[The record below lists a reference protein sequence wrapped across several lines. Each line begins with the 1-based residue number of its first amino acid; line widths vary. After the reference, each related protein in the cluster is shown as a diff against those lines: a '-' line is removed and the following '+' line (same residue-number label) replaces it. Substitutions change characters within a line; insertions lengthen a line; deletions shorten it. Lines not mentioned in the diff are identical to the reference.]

1 MQGYYNIPYMASG
14 GTLFSLAGSTSKY
27 LEKLLGSEK
36 GIKSLKGLSLSL
48 SKKNP
53 TLSSGIKNLLDK
65 KLDAKGIEDLQKL
78 AKQHLVTTSGYQSRL
93 KNMQNALRY
102 RKQAL
107 DLLKKAEESENKV
120 VQKASTQEAA
130 VENATKNTTENA
142 TKQTLGSMWTSTK
155 NWFNEHPKTVL
166 LTSALGL
173 GTGPGRWLLGNGLKA
188 TQSSPGSWFGDD
200 STTSLNSGSSDFI
213 MINGTKIP
221 IKRSPEG
228 YFIPVDETS
237 SQQGDAMSGDSVD
250 QALAGVTNENIG
262 VDQDNQQYD
271 QQVPQI
277 SQQDINDLFS
287 DDQW

>member
-1 MQGYYNIPYMASG
+1 MQGYYNIPYMAGG

-53 TLSSGIKNLLDK
+53 TLSGGIKNLLDR

-93 KNMQNALRY
+93 KNIQNALKY

-107 DLLKKAEESENKV
+107 DLLKKAEKSESKV
-120 VQKASTQEAA
+120 TQTPNTQEAA
-130 VENATKNTTENA
+130 VENTAENA
-142 TKQTLGSMWTSTK
+142 VKQKRTLGSMWTGAK
-155 NWFNEHPKTVL
+155 NWMNNHPGWTIGVP
-166 LTSALGL
+166 AIGL
-173 GTGPGRWLLGNGLKA
+173 GTGTGRWLLGNGLKV
-188 TQSSPGSWFGDD
+188 TQSSPSSWFGDD
-200 STTSLNSGSSDFI
+200 STTSLNGESSDFI

-237 SQQGDAMSGDSVD
+237 QQQGDAMSGDSVD

-262 VDQDNQQYD
+262 VDQNNQQSN

>member
-1 MQGYYNIPYMASG
+1 MRGYYNIPYMASG
-14 GTLFSLAGSTSKY
+14 GALFSLAGSTAKY
-27 LEKLLGSEK
+27 LEKLLSSEK
-36 GIKSLKGLSLSL
+36 GIKSLKELSLSL

-65 KLDAKGIEDLQKL
+65 KLDARGIEDLQKL
-78 AKQHLVTTSGYQSRL
+78 AKQHLVTTSGYQSRI
-93 KNMQNALRY
+93 KNIQNALRY
-102 RKQAL
+102 RKQTL
-107 DLLKKAEESENKV
+107 DLLKKAEKSESKV
-120 VQKASTQEAA
+120 AQTASTQEAA
-130 VENATKNTTENA
+130 VENATENA
-142 TKQTLGSMWTSTK
+142 AKQTLGSMWTSTK

-188 TQSSPGSWFGDD
+188 TQSSPGSWFTDN
-200 STTSLNSGSSDFI
+200 STTSLNNNPSDFI

-237 SQQGDAMSGDSVD
+237 SQQGNAMSGDSVD

-262 VDQDNQQYD
+262 IDQDNQQYD

>member
-78 AKQHLVTTSGYQSRL
+78 AKQHLITTSGYQSRL
-93 KNMQNALRY
+93 KNIQNALRY

-107 DLLKKAEESENKV
+107 DLLKKAEKSESKV
-120 VQKASTQEAA
+120 TQAAGTQEAA
-130 VENATKNTTENA
+130 VENTAKNTS
-142 TKQTLGSMWTSTK
+142 KQTLGSMWTGTK

-188 TQSSPGSWFGDD
+188 TQSNPGSWFGDD
-200 STTSLNSGSSDFI
+200 STTSLNGGSSDFI

-262 VDQDNQQYD
+262 VDQNNQQSNQQSN